1 MWRFWLILSGI
12 LLVIEIVN
20 VGFLAFWFSLGAII
34 AMICSFFIDNV
45 VIQAAIFVVS
55 STLLL
60 FLTKPFVKKFTS
72 NDNPNPNSAV
82 PDQKTGKVLVDIDPS
97 TGKGQVL
104 IGAEKWSAKSADE
117 TYISKDTEVV
127 VEKVDG
133 VKVIVRPIY

>member
-12 LLVIEIVN
+12 LLVIEIIN
-20 VGFLAFWFSLGAII
+20 VGFLVFWFSLGALI

-45 VIQAAIFVVS
+45 VIQAVVFIVS

-82 PDQKTGKVLVDIDPS
+82 PDQKTGKVIVDIDPE

-104 IGAEKWSAKSADE
+104 IGTEKWSAKSADN
-117 TYISKDTEVV
+117 THISKDTEVI

-133 VKVIVRPIY
+133 VKVVVRPIY

>member
-20 VGFLAFWFSLGAII
+20 VGFLVFWFSLGALI

-45 VIQAAIFVVS
+45 IVQAVVFLIS

-82 PDQKTGKVLVDIDPS
+82 PDQKTGKVIVDIDPA

-104 IGAEKWSAKSADE
+104 IGTEKWSAKSADE
-117 TYISKDTEVV
+117 TFISKDTEVK

-133 VKVIVRPIY
+133 VKVVVRPIY

>member
-12 LLVIEIVN
+12 LLVVEIIN
-20 VGFLAFWFSLGAII
+20 VGFLVFWFSMGALI

-45 VIQAAIFVVS
+45 VVQAVVFLVS

-82 PDQKTGKVLVDIDPS
+82 PDQKTGKVIIDIDPAK
-97 TGKGQVL
+97 GKGQVL
-104 IGAEKWSAKSADE
+104 IGTEKWSAKSAGD
-117 TYISKDTEVV
+117 TFISKDTEVI

-133 VKVIVRPIY
+133 VKVVVRPIY